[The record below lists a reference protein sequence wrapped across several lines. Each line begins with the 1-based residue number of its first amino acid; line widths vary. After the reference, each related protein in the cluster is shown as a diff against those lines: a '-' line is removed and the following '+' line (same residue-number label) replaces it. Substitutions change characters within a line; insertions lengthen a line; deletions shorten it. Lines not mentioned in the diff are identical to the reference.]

1 MYIDI
6 FTGYDN
12 LRLTRHAYGDKMPDL
27 DLIDRKII
35 AELMQDVSQP
45 VVQISNKVG
54 LSQTPC
60 WKRIQRLEATGIVSR
75 RVALADP
82 VKLGFSLTVFTSV
95 TAPDH
100 SPAWRETF
108 IRVAMALPEVMEI
121 YRMAGDADYI
131 LKVSVAD
138 MSSYDAFYKK
148 LSDAVTI
155 KSITSSF
162 AMERLKYTTAYPV
175 DTRNH

>member
-1 MYIDI
+1 
-6 FTGYDN
+6 
-12 LRLTRHAYGDKMPDL
+12 MPDL

-45 VVQISNKVG
+45 VVQISTKVG

-60 WKRIQRLEATGIVSR
+60 WKRIQRLESSGIVSR

-82 VKLGFSLTVFTSV
+82 VRLGFALTVFTSV

-100 SPAWRETF
+100 SPVWRETF
-108 IRVAMALPEVMEI
+108 VRTVISMPEVMEI

-131 LKVSVAD
+131 LKVSVSD
-138 MSSYDAFYKK
+138 MSAYDAFYKR
-148 LSDAVTI
+148 LSEAVTI